1 MPSDAFSLWNIIR
14 DVLDPVPVS
23 EKVHFKGDSE
33 ENAVAKPAPESKRV
47 TFKEESEVGK
57 TPVKQKSE
65 SEKVPVIK
73 KSENE
78 EAIPSCRQLNKW
90 LATMTANEHI
100 KNRDEK
106 KDQLSPQDK
115 KRFRKNNSSIPF

>member
-47 TFKEESEVGK
+47 TFKEENEDETV
-57 TPVKQKSE
+57 VKPE
-65 SEKVPVIK
+65 
-73 KSENE
+73 ENE
-78 EAIPSCRQLNKW
+78 KNEDLPDYGQLRKM
-90 LATMTANEHI
+90 LAAMITQEQL
-100 KNRDEK
+100 KDKDEK
-106 KDQLSPQDK
+106 QDQLPPKEKENLDEITSKYRSDE
-115 KRFRKNNSSIPF
+115 N